1 MTSVRTL
8 LRYGLAVL
16 FIVLAAA
23 FDEPVHA
30 VADAEN
36 WQARSGYWPG
46 GGAVV
51 RIAVVF
57 VPTVVVAIVIVIA
70 SECGRNQDGRYGYC
84 TEDDLHWGSHY
95 YRPPPSNPQFITVN

>member
-1 MTSVRTL
+1 
-8 LRYGLAVL
+8 LAVL

-23 FDEPVHA
+23 FDGPVHA

-36 WQARSGYWPG
+36 WQARSGHWPG

-51 RIAVVF
+51 SARVAAVVRIAVGF
-57 VPTVVVAIVIVIA
+57 VPTGVVAIVIVIVIA

-95 YRPPPSNPQFITVN
+95 YRPLPAIHNLSQ